1 MSFRNISAWCIRNPV
16 PPIVMFVLLMLAGI
30 VSFNRMDV
38 NDNPDIEFPAVQVVV
53 VQPGAA
59 PSELETQVTQ
69 RIEAAVRGVSGVDEM
84 SSYVGEGRS
93 STFVQFAIGTPIDRA
108 YNDVNQAIS
117 QVRSDLPDG
126 ILEPQV
132 VRVDIAGGP
141 ITYFAVEANDMTL
154 EQLSWFVDNTIA
166 KELLSVPGMSKVSR
180 AGGVS
185 REIRVIL
192 DPARMQSYGLTA
204 SQVNQQLRQVNV
216 NAAGGRTEIAGSEQ
230 AVRVLGN
237 AGSAYDL
244 GETRISIGN
253 GRTIRLA
260 DVANVTDGYA
270 EQRGFAKM
278 GSRQVLSFS
287 IEKAK
292 GSSDVTV
299 HDEAVKKLEQ
309 IKKANPQV
317 DFKVLFTR
325 TEYTKEQYR
334 SAMLMMLEGAVLAIV
349 VVFLFLRDWRA
360 TMISA
365 LAIPLSA
372 IPTFWFMDLMGFSLN
387 SLSLLALSLVAGVLV
402 DDAIVEIENIV
413 RHMRMGKTAYQAS
426 IDAADEIGLAVV
438 ATTMSIVAVFLP
450 VALMPG
456 ISGQFFIQFGMTVVF
471 AVLMSLA
478 VARMITPMIAAYFLA
493 AQGEQGHADGPMID
507 RYERLLAWTLDN
519 SKHKAVRAR
528 YEEEP
533 TRLAFLSVPLVLAG
547 LSVVAMTFMYFQP
560 VQPGQADRN
569 AALHFLLMTPV
580 TAILTFLL
588 TSLLLILLGA
598 LIWWICRA
606 TRGEILSVFLKI
618 CLWTGSITLVI
629 GGGLWLF
636 GKTSIMSVAIFW
648 VSLVGAIIVTS
659 VVAWVI
665 GRLFGIYEWPYAYW
679 AKFMVQR
686 AYARLFDHRVWIVG
700 IGFGAFAW
708 SILLFATLPQ
718 QFQPTTNSDFSQVKY
733 ELPPGS
739 TLAQSE
745 HISNQIA
752 AVLKDNPAVQTAFY
766 DVRVGSGNVFITLK
780 KDREQKSVE
789 WERSLQPRMAAI
801 PDARVSFQSQ
811 SGGFSGRDITMV
823 IGGDDPAALERHARK
838 IVEEMGGVKE
848 LRAPRVEG
856 DIPRPEIIVTPRMD
870 LAAELGVTTAALS
883 QTIRIA
889 TLGDI
894 DQNAAKFSL
903 SDRQIPIR
911 VLLSEDSRRSLAT
924 IENLPVPTSRGTT
937 VPLKSVAQIG
947 FGAGPTE
954 LRRYN
959 QTRRVV
965 IGADLAPGLV
975 TGDAQKK
982 IDALPSVKDMPQGIR
997 KVVQGD
1003 AKWQAELIM
1012 NFMIAVV
1019 SGLMLVFATL
1029 VLLYRRFLSPLVNMS
1044 SLLLAPLGGLLGLWV
1059 TGMEISMPVYI
1070 GLLMLLGIVA
1080 KNSILLVDFA
1090 IEEMDHGVGKV
1101 AALMD
1106 AGRKRAQPIVMT
1118 TVAMVAGMV
1127 PTALSLSGDGAWRAP
1142 MGVVVI
1148 GGLILSTLLTLLIV
1162 PAGFSLADSIEKRL
1176 GGFFS
1181 RNLLTYR
1188 KGDDGEPEP
1197 HAVPQPAE

>member
-16 PPIVMFVLLMLAGI
+16 PPIVLFALLLLAGI

-38 NDNPDIEFPAVQVVV
+38 NDNPDIEFPAVQVIVA
-53 VQPGAA
+53 QPGAA
-59 PSELETQVTQ
+59 PAELETQVTQ
-69 RIEAAVRGVSGVDEM
+69 RVEAAVRSVSGVDEL
-84 SSYVGEGRS
+84 SSYVSEGS
-93 STFVQFAIGTPIDRA
+93 SRTMVQFAIGTPIDRA

-117 QVRSDLPDG
+117 QIRSNLPDG

-141 ITYFAVEANDMTL
+141 ITYFSVEATDMTL
-154 EQLSWFVDNTIA
+154 EQLSWFVDNTVA
-166 KELLSVPGMSKVSR
+166 KELLSVPGMSQVRRS
-180 AGGVS
+180 GGVD

-204 SQVNQQLRQVNV
+204 SQVNQQLRQVNL

-237 AGSAYDL
+237 AQNAFQL

-253 GRTIRLA
+253 GRTIQLS
-260 DVANVTDGYA
+260 DVAKVTDGYA
-270 EQRGFAKM
+270 EQRNLAKIN
-278 GSRQVLSFS
+278 GRQVLSFS

-292 GSSDVTV
+292 GSSDVSV
-299 HDEAVKKLEQ
+299 HDEAMKKLAE
-309 IKKANPQV
+309 IEKNNPKV
-317 DFKVLFTR
+317 KFKILFTR

-334 SAMLMMLEGAVLAIV
+334 SSMAAMIEGAVLAVV

-365 LAIPLSA
+365 MAIPLSA

-493 AQGEQGHADGPMID
+493 AHGEQAHAEGPWID
-507 RYERLLAWTLDN
+507 RYERVLRWTLDN
-519 SKHKAVRAR
+519 GKHHAVRAR
-528 YEEEP
+528 YEAVP
-533 TRLAFLSVPLVLAG
+533 TRLAFLAVPLVLSG
-547 LSVVAMTFMYFQP
+547 LFILYSAYAYFQP
-560 VQPGQADRN
+560 VPVGQDAPN
-569 AALHFLLMTPV
+569 TALYFLLRTP
-580 TAILTFLL
+580 ALTVIVFLA
-588 TSLLLILLGA
+588 TSLLAILLGA
-598 LIWWICRA
+598 LAWFVGMRQWA
-606 TRGEILSVFLKI
+606 F
-618 CLWTGSITLVI
+618 TG
-629 GGGLWLF
+629 
-636 GKTSIMSVAIFW
+636 
-648 VSLVGAIIVTS
+648 
-659 VVAWVI
+659 
-665 GRLFGIYEWPYAYW
+665 W
-679 AKFMVQR
+679 AKFMLQR
-686 AYARLFDHRVWIVG
+686 AWARLFDHRVWIVG
-700 IGFGAFAW
+700 IGAAAFVL
-708 SILLFATLPQ
+708 SIVLFATLPQ
-718 QFQPTTNSDFSQVKY
+718 QFQPTINSDYSQIKY

-745 HISNQIA
+745 HIANQVSSILSA
-752 AVLKDNPAVQTAFY
+752 SPAVDTAFF
-766 DVRVGSGNVFITLK
+766 DVNVGGGNAFLTLK
-780 KDREQKSVE
+780 KDRDVSSVE
-789 WERSLQPRMAAI
+789 WERSLQPKLTAI

-823 IGGDDPAALERHARK
+823 IGGDDPVALEKHALK
-838 IVEEMGGVKE
+838 IVDEMSKLKE
-848 LRAPRVEG
+848 LRAPRIEG
-856 DIPRPEIIVTPRMD
+856 DIPRPEIIVNPRMD

-937 VPLKSVAQIG
+937 VPLKSVAEIG

-959 QTRRVV
+959 QTRRIV

-975 TGDAQKK
+975 TGNAQQK
-982 IDALPSVKDMPQGIR
+982 IDALPAVKNMPQGIR
-997 KVVQGD
+997 KVIQGD
-1003 AKWQAELIM
+1003 QKWQAELIK
-1012 NFMIAVV
+1012 NFLIAVV
-1019 SGLMLVFATL
+1019 SGLMLVFSTL

-1044 SLLLAPLGGLLGLWV
+1044 SLLLAPLGGLLGLLV
-1059 TGMEISMPVYI
+1059 TGMPISMPVYI

-1090 IEEMDHGVGKV
+1090 IEEMDKGIGKV
-1101 AALMD
+1101 EALVD
-1106 AGRKRAQPIVMT
+1106 AGRKRAQPIIMT

-1148 GGLILSTLLTLLIV
+1148 GGLILSTMLTLLIV

-1176 GGFFS
+1176 GRFFS
-1181 RNLLTYR
+1181 SNLLTYK
-1188 KGDDGEPEP
+1188 KGDDTRP
-1197 HAVPQPAE
+1197 HGDAAPQPAE

>member
-16 PPIVMFVLLMLAGI
+16 PPIVLFILLLLAGV

-38 NDNPDIEFPAVQVVV
+38 NDNPDVEFPMVQVVV

-69 RIEAAVRGVSGVDEM
+69 RVEAAVRAVSGVDEL
-84 SSYVGEGRS
+84 SSYVAEGNSR
-93 STFVQFAIGTPIDRA
+93 TMVQFAIGTPIDRA
-108 YNDVNQAIS
+108 YNDVNQAVQQI
-117 QVRSDLPDG
+117 RSDLPEG

-132 VRVDIAGGP
+132 VRVDAVGGP
-141 ITYFAVEANDMTL
+141 ITYFAVETSDMTL
-154 EQLSWFVDNTIA
+154 EQLSWFVDNTVA
-166 KELLSVPGMSKVSR
+166 KELLSIPGMATVSR
-180 AGGVS
+180 SGGVS
-185 REIRVIL
+185 REIRVIV

-204 SQVNQQLRQVNV
+204 SQLNQELRQVNV

-237 AGSAYDL
+237 AENAFQL

-260 DVANVTDGYA
+260 DVATVTDGYA
-270 EQRGFAKM
+270 EQRNLAKID
-278 GSRQVLSFS
+278 GKQVLSFS

-292 GSSDVTV
+292 GASDVTI
-299 HDEAVKKLEQ
+299 HDETMKKLAE
-309 IKKANPQV
+309 IRKANPQV
-317 DFKVLFTR
+317 EFKILFTR

-334 SAMLMMLEGAVLAIV
+334 SSMLAMIEGAILAVV

-360 TMISA
+360 TLISA

-372 IPTFWFMDLMGFSLN
+372 IPTFWFMDMMGFSLN

-471 AVLMSLA
+471 AVLVSLA
-478 VARMITPMIAAYFLA
+478 VARMITPMIAAYFLS
-493 AQGEQGHADGPMID
+493 AQGEQDHASGPWVD
-507 RYERLLAWTLDN
+507 RYERILAWTLDN
-519 SKHKAVRAR
+519 SKHHAMRAR
-528 YEEEP
+528 YEPHP
-533 TRLAFLSVPLVLAG
+533 TKLAYLAVPLALAG
-547 LSVVAMTFMYFQP
+547 LSVLYAIYAYFQP
-560 VQPGQADRN
+560 VPVGQDAPN
-569 AALHFLLMTPV
+569 TAIYFLLKTPLE
-580 TAILTFLL
+580 AILTYLIA
-588 TSLLLILLGA
+588 SLVVILLGA
-598 LIWWICRA
+598 L
-606 TRGEILSVFLKI
+606 
-618 CLWTGSITLVI
+618 
-629 GGGLWLF
+629 
-636 GKTSIMSVAIFW
+636 
-648 VSLVGAIIVTS
+648 
-659 VVAWVI
+659 AWFM
-665 GRLFGIYEWPYAYW
+665 GMRQWGFTHW
-679 AKFMVQR
+679 AAFMVQR
-686 AYARLFDHRVWIVG
+686 AWARLFDHRVWIVG
-700 IGFGAFAW
+700 VGFLSLAM
-708 SILLFATLPQ
+708 SVLLLMILPQ
-718 QFQPTTNSDFSQVKY
+718 QFQPTINSDYSQIRY

-745 HISNQIA
+745 HISGQINA
-752 AVLKDNPAVQTAFY
+752 ILSKDKNVENAFY
-766 DVRVGSGNVFITLK
+766 EVNVGDGGVYITLK
-780 KDREQKSVE
+780 KQREIKSVE
-789 WERSLQPRMAAI
+789 WERSLQPQLAAI
-801 PDARVSFQSQ
+801 PDARVTFQSQ

-823 IGGDDPAALERHARK
+823 IGGDDPVVLEKHARL
-838 IVEEMGGVKE
+838 IVSQMEKLKE
-848 LRAPRVEG
+848 IRSPRIEG
-856 DIPRPEIIVTPRMD
+856 DIPRPEIIVSPRMD

-889 TLGDI
+889 TIGDI

-911 VLLSEDSRRSLAT
+911 VLLSEDSRRALAT
-924 IENLPVPTSRGTT
+924 IENLPVPTTRGTT
-937 VPLKSVAQIG
+937 VPLKSVASIS

-959 QTRRVV
+959 QTRRIV

-982 IDALPSVKDMPQGIR
+982 IDALPAVKAMPQGVR
-997 KVVQGD
+997 KVIQGD
-1003 AKWQAELIM
+1003 AKWQAELIT

-1019 SGLMLVFATL
+1019 SGLLLVFSTL

-1044 SLLLAPLGGLLGLWV
+1044 SLLLAPLGGLLGLLV

-1090 IEEMDHGVGKV
+1090 IEEMDHGVEKN
-1101 AALMD
+1101 AALLD

-1176 GGFFS
+1176 GRFFS
-1181 RNLLTYR
+1181 KNLLTYR
-1188 KGDDGEPEP
+1188 KGDDTKP
-1197 HAVPQPAE
+1197 HGAPAPHPAE

>member
-38 NDNPDIEFPAVQVVV
+38 NDNPDIEFPAVQVIV

-59 PSELETQVTQ
+59 PTELETQVTQ
-69 RIEAAVRGVSGVDEM
+69 RVEAAVRGVSGVDEM
-84 SSYVGEGRS
+84 SSYVSEGS
-93 STFVQFAIGTPIDRA
+93 SRTMVQFAIGTPIDRA
-108 YNDVNQAIS
+108 YNDVNQAVQQI
-117 QVRSDLPDG
+117 RSDLPDG

-141 ITYFAVEANDMTL
+141 ITYFAVEASDMTL
-154 EQLSWFVDNTIA
+154 EQLSWYVDNTVA
-166 KELLSVPGMSKVSR
+166 KELLAIPGMSQVRRS
-180 AGGVS
+180 GGVD

-204 SQVNQQLRQVNV
+204 SQVNQQLRQTNV

-237 AGSAYDL
+237 AANALDL
-244 GETRISIGN
+244 GNSRLSIGN
-253 GRTIRLA
+253 GRTVRLS
-260 DVANVTDGYA
+260 DVAKVTDGYA
-270 EQRGFAKM
+270 EQRNLAKIK
-278 GSRQVLSFS
+278 GRQVLSFS

-292 GSSDVTV
+292 GASDVTV
-299 HDEAVKKLEQ
+299 HDETMKKLAE
-309 IKKANPQV
+309 IKKANPKV
-317 DFKVLFTR
+317 DFKILFTR

-334 SAMLMMLEGAVLAIV
+334 SSMLAMIEGAVLAVV

-360 TMISA
+360 TLISA

-372 IPTFWFMDLMGFSLN
+372 IPTFWFMDMMGFSLN

-456 ISGQFFIQFGMTVVF
+456 ISGQFFVQFGMTVVF
-471 AVLMSLA
+471 AVLVSLA
-478 VARMITPMIAAYFLA
+478 VARMITPMIAAYFLS
-493 AQGEQGHADGPMID
+493 AQGEQEHAAGPWVD
-507 RYERLLAWTLDN
+507 RYERLLAWTLDS
-519 SKHKAVRAR
+519 SKQQAVRAR
-528 YEEEP
+528 YDG
-533 TRLAFLSVPLVLAG
+533 TRTKIAYLAVPLVLAG
-547 LSVVAMTFMYFQP
+547 LYVLYSIVTYFQP
-560 VQPGQADRN
+560 VPAGQDGPNPAI
-569 AALHFLLMTPV
+569 HFLVLTPLM
-580 TAILTFLL
+580 AIVTFLATTL
-588 TSLLLILLGA
+588 IAILLGA
-598 LIWWICRA
+598 
-606 TRGEILSVFLKI
+606 
-618 CLWTGSITLVI
+618 
-629 GGGLWLF
+629 
-636 GKTSIMSVAIFW
+636 
-648 VSLVGAIIVTS
+648 IV
-659 VVAWVI
+659 
-665 GRLFGIYEWPYAYW
+665 YAMGMRQWAFTHW

-686 AYARLFDHRVWIVG
+686 AFARLHDHRVWIVG
-700 IGFGAFAW
+700 VGLVAFLSSIG
-708 SILLFATLPQ
+708 LFMVLPQ
-718 QFQPTTNSDFSQVKY
+718 QFQPTTNSDYSQVRY

-745 HISNQIA
+745 TIVRQIGA
-752 AVLKDNPAVQTAFY
+752 ILDNSPVVQTAFY
-766 DVRVGSGNVFITLK
+766 DVNVGGGNGFITLK
-780 KDREQKSVE
+780 KDREITSVE
-789 WERSLQPRMAAI
+789 WERSLQPKLAAI

-823 IGGDDPAALERHARK
+823 IGGDDPVALEKHART
-838 IVEEMGGVKE
+838 IVAQMGGVKE
-848 LRAPRVEG
+848 LRAPRIEG
-856 DIPRPEIIVTPRMD
+856 DIPRPEIIVNPRMD

-937 VPLKSVAQIG
+937 VPLKSVAKIG

-959 QTRRVV
+959 QTRRIV

-975 TGDAQKK
+975 TGEAQKK
-982 IDALPSVKDMPQGIR
+982 IDALPAVKNMPQGIR
-997 KVVQGD
+997 KVIQGD

-1012 NFMIAVV
+1012 NFIIAVV
-1019 SGLMLVFATL
+1019 SGLLLVFSTL

-1044 SLLLAPLGGLLGLWV
+1044 SLLLAPLGGLLGLAI

-1090 IEEMDHGVGKV
+1090 IEEMDHGVGKME
-1101 AALMD
+1101 ALLD

-1127 PTALSLSGDGAWRAP
+1127 PTAISLSGDGAWRAP

-1162 PAGFSLADSIEKRL
+1162 PAGFSLADSMEKRL
-1176 GGFFS
+1176 GRFFS
-1181 RNLLTYR
+1181 RNLLTYEE
-1188 KGDDGEPEP
+1188 GDDTKP
-1197 HAVPQPAE
+1197 HGVPAPQPAE

>member
-38 NDNPDIEFPAVQVVV
+38 NDNPDVEFPAVQVVV
-53 VQPGAA
+53 AQPGAA

-69 RIEAAVRGVSGVDEM
+69 RVEAALRGVSGVDEM
-84 SSYVGEGRS
+84 SSYVGEGNSR
-93 STFVQFAIGTPIDRA
+93 TFVQFAIGTPIDRA
-108 YNDVNQAIS
+108 FNDVNQAIS
-117 QVRSDLPDG
+117 QIRSDLPDG

-132 VRVDIAGGP
+132 QRVDIAGGP
-141 ITYFAVEANDMTL
+141 ITYFAVEASDMTL
-154 EQLSWFVDNTIA
+154 EQLSWFVDNSVA
-166 KELLSVPGMSKVSR
+166 KELLSIPGMSQVRRS
-180 AGGVS
+180 GGVD

-204 SQVNQQLRQVNV
+204 SQVNQQLRQTNV

-237 AGSAYDL
+237 AGSAFDL
-244 GETRISIGN
+244 GETRLSIGN
-253 GRTIRLA
+253 GRTVRLS
-260 DVANVTDGYA
+260 DVAKVTDGYA
-270 EQRGFAKM
+270 EQRNLAKIK
-278 GSRQVLSFS
+278 GRQVLSFS

-292 GSSDVTV
+292 GASDVTV
-299 HDEAVKKLEQ
+299 HDETMKKLEE
-309 IKKANPQV
+309 IKKANPKV
-317 DFKVLFTR
+317 DFRILFTR

-334 SAMLMMLEGAVLAIV
+334 SSMLAMIEGAVLAVV

-360 TMISA
+360 TLISA

-372 IPTFWFMDLMGFSLN
+372 IPTFWFMDMMGFSLN
-387 SLSLLALSLVAGVLV
+387 GLSLLALSLVAGVLV

-456 ISGQFFIQFGMTVVF
+456 VSGQFFIQFGMTVVF
-471 AVLMSLA
+471 AVLVSLA
-478 VARMITPMIAAYFLA
+478 VARMITPMIAAYFLS
-493 AQGEQGHADGPMID
+493 AQGEQDHASGPWID
-507 RYERLLAWTLDN
+507 RYERLLAWTLD
-519 SKHKAVRAR
+519 STKQQAVRAR
-528 YEEEP
+528 YDGTP
-533 TRLAFLSVPLVLAG
+533 TKLAYLGVPLVLAG
-547 LSVVAMTFMYFQP
+547 LYVIFAIFTYFQP
-560 VQPGQADRN
+560 VPAGQDGPN
-569 AALHFLLMTPV
+569 PALYFLLQTPL
-580 TAILTFLL
+580 TAIVIFLAS
-588 TSLLLILLGA
+588 SLLAILLGA
-598 LIWWICRA
+598 LA
-606 TRGEILSVFLKI
+606 Y
-618 CLWTGSITLVI
+618 VI
-629 GGGLWLF
+629 G
-636 GKTSIMSVAIFW
+636 V
-648 VSLVGAIIVTS
+648 
-659 VVAWVI
+659 
-665 GRLFGIYEWPYAYW
+665 REWAFTHW
-679 AKFMVQR
+679 AKFMIQR
-686 AYARLFDHRVWIVG
+686 AYARLHDHRVWIVG
-700 IGFGAFAW
+700 IG
-708 SILLFATLPQ
+708 LFAFLSSIGLFMVLPQ
-718 QFQPTTNSDFSQVKY
+718 QFQPTTNSDYSQVRY

-745 HISNQIA
+745 TIARQIGA
-752 AVLKDNPAVQTAFY
+752 ILDNNPVVQTAFY
-766 DVRVGSGNVFITLK
+766 DVNVGGGNGFITLK
-780 KDREQKSVE
+780 KDRETSSVE
-789 WERSLQPRMAAI
+789 WERSLQPKLAAI

-823 IGGDDPAALERHARK
+823 IGGDDPVALERHART
-838 IVEEMGGVKE
+838 IVNQMGGLKE
-848 LRAPRVEG
+848 LRAARIEG
-856 DIPRPEIIVTPRMD
+856 DIPRPEIIVNPRMD

-937 VPLKSVAQIG
+937 VPLKSVAEIG

-959 QTRRVV
+959 QTRRIV

-975 TGDAQKK
+975 TGNAQKK
-982 IDALPSVKDMPQGIR
+982 IDALPAVKNMPQGIR

-1003 AKWQAELIM
+1003 AKWQAELIT

-1019 SGLMLVFATL
+1019 SGLLLVFSTL

-1044 SLLLAPLGGLLGLWV
+1044 SLLLAPLGGLLGLAIA
-1059 TGMEISMPVYI
+1059 GMEISMPVYI

-1090 IEEMDHGVGKV
+1090 IEEMDQGVSKMD
-1101 AALMD
+1101 ALLD

-1127 PTALSLSGDGAWRAP
+1127 PTAISLSGDGAWRAP

-1162 PAGFSLADSIEKRL
+1162 PAGFSLADSMEKRL
-1176 GGFFS
+1176 GRFFS

-1188 KGDDGEPEP
+1188 KGDDTKPHGE
-1197 HAVPQPAE
+1197 AAPQPAE

>member
-16 PPIVMFVLLMLAGI
+16 PPIVLFALLLLAGI

-38 NDNPDIEFPAVQVVV
+38 NDNPDIEFPAVQVIVA
-53 VQPGAA
+53 QPGAA
-59 PSELETQVTQ
+59 PAELETQVTQ
-69 RIEAAVRGVSGVDEM
+69 RVEAAVRSVSGVDEL
-84 SSYVGEGRS
+84 SSYVSEGS
-93 STFVQFAIGTPIDRA
+93 SRTMVQFAIGTPIDRA

-117 QVRSDLPDG
+117 QIRSNLPDG

-141 ITYFAVEANDMTL
+141 ITYFSVEATDMTL
-154 EQLSWFVDNTIA
+154 EQLSWFVDNTVA
-166 KELLSVPGMSKVSR
+166 KELLSVPGMSQVRRS
-180 AGGVS
+180 GGVD

-204 SQVNQQLRQVNV
+204 SQVNQQLRQVNL

-237 AGSAYDL
+237 AQNAFQL

-253 GRTIRLA
+253 GRTIQLS
-260 DVANVTDGYA
+260 DVAKVTDGYA
-270 EQRGFAKM
+270 EQRNLAKIN
-278 GSRQVLSFS
+278 GRQVLSFS

-292 GSSDVTV
+292 GSSDVSV
-299 HDEAVKKLEQ
+299 HDEAMKKLAE
-309 IKKANPQV
+309 IEKNNPKV
-317 DFKVLFTR
+317 KFKILFTR

-334 SAMLMMLEGAVLAIV
+334 SSMAAMIEGAVLAVV

-365 LAIPLSA
+365 MAIPLSA

-493 AQGEQGHADGPMID
+493 AHGEQAHAEGPWID
-507 RYERLLAWTLDN
+507 RYERVLRWTLDN
-519 SKHKAVRAR
+519 GKHHAVRAR
-528 YEEEP
+528 YEAVP
-533 TRLAFLSVPLVLAG
+533 TRLAFLAVPLILSG
-547 LSVVAMTFMYFQP
+547 LFILYSAYAYFQP
-560 VQPGQADRN
+560 VPVGQDAPN
-569 AALHFLLMTPV
+569 TALYFLLRTP
-580 TAILTFLL
+580 ALTVIVFLA
-588 TSLLLILLGA
+588 TSLLAILLGA
-598 LIWWICRA
+598 LAWFVGMRQWA
-606 TRGEILSVFLKI
+606 F
-618 CLWTGSITLVI
+618 TG
-629 GGGLWLF
+629 
-636 GKTSIMSVAIFW
+636 
-648 VSLVGAIIVTS
+648 
-659 VVAWVI
+659 
-665 GRLFGIYEWPYAYW
+665 W
-679 AKFMVQR
+679 AKFMLQR
-686 AYARLFDHRVWIVG
+686 AWARLFDHRVWIVG
-700 IGFGAFAW
+700 IGAAAFVL
-708 SILLFATLPQ
+708 SIVLFAKLPQ
-718 QFQPTTNSDFSQVKY
+718 QFQPTINSDYSQIKY

-745 HISNQIA
+745 HIANQVSSILSA
-752 AVLKDNPAVQTAFY
+752 SPAVDTAFF
-766 DVRVGSGNVFITLK
+766 DVNVGGGNAFLTLK
-780 KDREQKSVE
+780 KDRDVSSVE
-789 WERSLQPRMAAI
+789 WERSLQPKLTAI

-823 IGGDDPAALERHARK
+823 IGGDDPVALEKHALK
-838 IVEEMGGVKE
+838 IVDEMSKLKE
-848 LRAPRVEG
+848 LRAPRIEG
-856 DIPRPEIIVTPRMD
+856 DIPRPEIIVNPRMD

-937 VPLKSVAQIG
+937 VPLKSVAEIG

-959 QTRRVV
+959 QTRRIV

-975 TGDAQKK
+975 TGNAQEK
-982 IDALPSVKDMPQGIR
+982 IDALPAVKNMPQGIR
-997 KVVQGD
+997 KVIQGD
-1003 AKWQAELIM
+1003 QKWQAELIK
-1012 NFMIAVV
+1012 NFLIAVV
-1019 SGLMLVFATL
+1019 SGLMLVFSTL

-1044 SLLLAPLGGLLGLWV
+1044 SLLLAPLGGLLGLLV
-1059 TGMEISMPVYI
+1059 TGMPISMPVYI

-1090 IEEMDHGVGKV
+1090 IEEMDKGIGKV
-1101 AALMD
+1101 EALVD
-1106 AGRKRAQPIVMT
+1106 AGRKRAQPIIMT

-1148 GGLILSTLLTLLIV
+1148 GGLILSTMLTLLIV

-1176 GGFFS
+1176 GRFFS
-1181 RNLLTYR
+1181 SNLLTYK
-1188 KGDDGEPEP
+1188 KGDDTRP
-1197 HAVPQPAE
+1197 HGDAAPQPAE

>member
-16 PPIVMFVLLMLAGI
+16 PPIVLFVLLLLAGL

-38 NDNPDIEFPAVQVVV
+38 NDNPDVEFPAVQVIVS
-53 VQPGAA
+53 QPGAA
-59 PSELETQVTQ
+59 PTELETQVTQ
-69 RIEAAVRGVSGVDEM
+69 RVEAAVRGVSGVDEM
-84 SSYVGEGRS
+84 SSYVSEGS
-93 STFVQFAIGTPIDRA
+93 SRTMVQFAIGTPIDRA
-108 YNDVNQAIS
+108 YNDVNQAVQQI
-117 QVRSDLPDG
+117 RSDLPDG

-141 ITYFAVEANDMTL
+141 ITYFAVEATDMTL

-166 KELLSVPGMSKVSR
+166 KELLSIPGMSQVRRS
-180 AGGVS
+180 GGVD

-237 AGSAYDL
+237 AGSAYQL
-244 GETRISIGN
+244 GETRISIGD

-260 DVANVTDGYA
+260 DVAKVTDGYA
-270 EQRGFAKM
+270 EQRNLAKIA
-278 GSRQVLSFS
+278 GRQVLSFS

-292 GSSDVTV
+292 GASDVTI
-299 HDEAVKKLEQ
+299 HDETMKKLEE
-309 IKKANPQV
+309 IKKNNPKV
-317 DFKVLFTR
+317 DFKILFTR

-334 SAMLMMLEGAVLAIV
+334 SSMAAMIEGAVLAVV

-360 TMISA
+360 TLISA

-372 IPTFWFMDLMGFSLN
+372 IPTFWFMEMMGFSLN
-387 SLSLLALSLVAGVLV
+387 GLSLLALSLVAGVLV

-456 ISGQFFIQFGMTVVF
+456 VSGQFFIQFGMTVVF

-478 VARMITPMIAAYFLA
+478 VARMITPMIAAYFLS
-493 AQGEQGHADGPMID
+493 AQGEQSHAEGPWID
-507 RYERLLAWTLDN
+507 RYERILGFTLDS
-519 SKHKAVRAR
+519 SKQKVVKSG
-528 YEEEP
+528 YEAFP
-533 TRLAFLSVPLVLAG
+533 TRLTFFLAPLIVAGIAVLA
-547 LSVVAMTFMYFQP
+547 LTFQYFQP
-560 VQPGQADRN
+560 VPAGQDAPN
-569 AALHFLLMTPV
+569 PALHFLLMTPLS
-580 TAILTFLL
+580 AIMAFLL
-588 TSLLLILLGA
+588 TSLLMILGGA
-598 LIWWICRA
+598 LA
-606 TRGEILSVFLKI
+606 YAAGMRGFAF
-618 CLWTGSITLVI
+618 TN
-629 GGGLWLF
+629 
-636 GKTSIMSVAIFW
+636 
-648 VSLVGAIIVTS
+648 
-659 VVAWVI
+659 
-665 GRLFGIYEWPYAYW
+665 W
-679 AKFMVQR
+679 AKFMLQR

-700 IGFGAFAW
+700 IGILAFAS
-708 SILLFATLPQ
+708 SIGLFMILPQ
-718 QFQPTTNSDFSQVKY
+718 QFQPTTNSDYSQIRY

-745 HISNQIA
+745 TIADQINA
-752 AVLKDNPAVQTAFY
+752 ILRNDPVVENAFY
-766 DVRVGSGNVFITLK
+766 DVNVGGGNAFLTLK
-780 KDREQKSVE
+780 KDRPVTSVE
-789 WERSLQPRMAAI
+789 WERGLQPKMAAI

-811 SGGFSGRDITMV
+811 SGGFSGRDITFIV
-823 IGGDDPAALERHARK
+823 GGDDPVALERHARK
-838 IVEEMGGVKE
+838 IVDEMSKLKE
-848 LRAPRVEG
+848 LRAVRVEG
-856 DIPRPEIIVTPRMD
+856 DIPRPEIIVNPRMD

-937 VPLKSVAQIG
+937 VPLKAVAEIG

-959 QTRRVV
+959 QTRRIV

-982 IDALPSVKDMPQGIR
+982 IDALPSIKKMPQGIR
-997 KVVQGD
+997 KVIQGD
-1003 AKWQAELIM
+1003 AKWQAEMLQ

-1044 SLLLAPLGGLLGLWV
+1044 SLLLAPLGGLLGLLI
-1059 TGMEISMPVYI
+1059 TGMEVSMPVFI

-1090 IEEMDHGVGKV
+1090 IEEMDKGIGKT

-1118 TVAMVAGMV
+1118 TVAMVAGMI
-1127 PTALSLSGDGAWRAP
+1127 PTAISLSGDGAWRAP

-1162 PAGFSLADSIEKRL
+1162 PAGFSLADSIERRM
-1176 GGFFS
+1176 GRFFS
-1181 RNLLTYR
+1181 RNLLTY
-1188 KGDDGEPEP
+1188 KPGDDTRP
-1197 HAVPQPAE
+1197 HAAPAPDPAE

>member
-16 PPIVMFVLLMLAGI
+16 PPIVMFVLLLLAGI

-38 NDNPDIEFPAVQVVV
+38 NDNPDIEFPAVQVIVA
-53 VQPGAA
+53 QPGAA

-69 RIEAAVRGVSGVDEM
+69 RVEAAVRGVSGVDEM
-84 SSYVGEGRS
+84 SSYVGEGNSR
-93 STFVQFAIGTPIDRA
+93 TMVQFAIGTPIDRA
-108 YNDVNQAIS
+108 YNDVNQAVQQI
-117 QVRSDLPDG
+117 RSDLPDG

-141 ITYFAVEANDMTL
+141 ITYFAVEASDMTL
-154 EQLSWFVDNTIA
+154 EQLSWYVDNTVA
-166 KELLSVPGMSKVSR
+166 KELLAIPGMSQVRRS
-180 AGGVS
+180 GGVD

-204 SQVNQQLRQVNV
+204 SQVNQQLRQTNV

-237 AGSAYDL
+237 AANAFAL
-244 GETRISIGN
+244 GDTRLSIGN
-253 GRTIRLA
+253 GRTVRLS
-260 DVANVTDGYA
+260 DVAKVTDGYA
-270 EQRGFAKM
+270 EQRNLAKIR
-278 GSRQVLSFS
+278 GRQVLSFS

-292 GSSDVTV
+292 GASDVTV
-299 HDEAVKKLEQ
+299 HDETMKKLEE
-309 IKKANPQV
+309 IKKANPKV
-317 DFKVLFTR
+317 DFKILFTR

-334 SAMLMMLEGAVLAIV
+334 SSMLAMIEGAVLAVV

-360 TMISA
+360 TLISA

-372 IPTFWFMDLMGFSLN
+372 IPTFWFMDMMGFSLN

-471 AVLMSLA
+471 AVLVSLA
-478 VARMITPMIAAYFLA
+478 VARMITPMIAAYFLS
-493 AQGEQGHADGPMID
+493 AQGEQDHASGPWVD
-507 RYERLLAWTLDN
+507 RYERLLAWTLDS
-519 SKHKAVRAR
+519 SKQQAKKAR
-528 YEEEP
+528 YEVFS
-533 TRLAFLSVPLVLAG
+533 TRLMYLIVPF
-547 LSVVAMTFMYFQP
+547 VVAAVALIFTTFGYFQP
-560 VQPGQADRN
+560 VPAGQDAPNPAVYFLILTPLAAIAAFLVTSLVLVVFGAMVVWTNREQP
-569 AALHFLLMTPV
+569 
-580 TAILTFLL
+580 TAILKSYVWAGIGVAVICALL
-588 TSLLLILLGA
+588 WLIGMLAPTEAALKAWASVMIASVGLGA
-598 LIWWICRA
+598 LA
-606 TRGEILSVFLKI
+606 
-618 CLWTGSITLVI
+618 
-629 GGGLWLF
+629 WLF
-636 GKTSIMSVAIFW
+636 
-648 VSLVGAIIVTS
+648 
-659 VVAWVI
+659 
-665 GRLFGIYEWPYAYW
+665 GRLFGAHNWRFCLW
-679 AKFMVQR
+679 AHFMVQR
-686 AYARLFDHRVWIVG
+686 AWARLFDHRVWIVG
-700 IGFGAFAW
+700 VGLLAFLSSIG
-708 SILLFATLPQ
+708 LFMILPQ
-718 QFQPTTNSDFSQVKY
+718 QFQPTTNSDYSQVRY

-739 TLAQSE
+739 TLGQSE
-745 HISNQIA
+745 TIVRQIG
-752 AVLKDNPAVQTAFY
+752 AVLDNSPVVETAFY
-766 DVRVGSGNVFITLK
+766 DVNVGGGNAFITLK
-780 KDREQKSVE
+780 KERPMTSVE
-789 WERSLQPRMAAI
+789 WERSLQPKLAAI

-823 IGGDDPAALERHARK
+823 IGGDDPIALEKHART
-838 IVEEMGGVKE
+838 IVGQMGGLKE
-848 LRAPRVEG
+848 LRAPRIEG
-856 DIPRPEIIVTPRMD
+856 DIPRPEIIVNPRMD
-870 LAAELGVTTAALS
+870 LAAELGVTTASLS

-911 VLLSEDSRRSLAT
+911 VLLSDDSRRSLAT

-937 VPLKSVAQIG
+937 VPLKSVAEIG

-959 QTRRVV
+959 QTRRIV

-975 TGDAQKK
+975 TGDAQTK
-982 IDALPSVKDMPQGIR
+982 IDGLPAVKTMPQGIR

-1003 AKWQAELIM
+1003 AKWQAELIL
-1012 NFMIAVV
+1012 NFLIAVV
-1019 SGLMLVFATL
+1019 SGLLLVFSTL

-1059 TGMEISMPVYI
+1059 TGMEISMPVFI

-1090 IEEMDHGVGKV
+1090 IEEMDHGVAK
-1101 AALMD
+1101 AEALLD

-1162 PAGFSLADSIEKRL
+1162 PAGFSLADSTEKRL
-1176 GGFFS
+1176 GRFFS

-1188 KGDDGEPEP
+1188 HGDDSKAHGRP
-1197 HAVPQPAE
+1197 APQPAE

>member
-16 PPIVMFVLLMLAGI
+16 PPIVMFILLLLAGV

-38 NDNPDIEFPAVQVVV
+38 NDNPDVEFPMVQVVV

-69 RIEAAVRGVSGVDEM
+69 RVEAAVRAVSGVDEL
-84 SSYVGEGRS
+84 SSYVAEGNSR
-93 STFVQFAIGTPIDRA
+93 TMVQFAIGTPIDRA
-108 YNDVNQAIS
+108 YNDVNQAVQQI
-117 QVRSDLPDG
+117 RSDLPDG

-132 VRVDIAGGP
+132 VRVDAAGGP
-141 ITYFAVEANDMTL
+141 ITYFAVETSDMTL

-166 KELLSVPGMSKVSR
+166 KELLSIQGMAKVSR
-180 AGGVS
+180 SGGVN

-204 SQVNQQLRQVNV
+204 SQVNQELRQVNV

-237 AGSAYDL
+237 AENAFQL
-244 GETRISIGN
+244 GETRISIGS

-260 DVANVTDGYA
+260 DVATVTDGYA
-270 EQRGFAKM
+270 EQRNLAKI
-278 GSRQVLSFS
+278 GNRQVLSFS

-292 GSSDVTV
+292 GASDVTI
-299 HDEAVKKLEQ
+299 HDEAMKKLAE

-317 DFKVLFTR
+317 EFKILFTR

-334 SAMLMMLEGAVLAIV
+334 SSMLAMIEGAILAVV

-360 TMISA
+360 TLISA

-372 IPTFWFMDLMGFSLN
+372 IPTFWFMDMMGFSLN

-471 AVLMSLA
+471 AVLVSLA
-478 VARMITPMIAAYFLA
+478 VARMITPMIAAYFLS
-493 AQGEQGHADGPMID
+493 AQGEQDHASGPWVD
-507 RYERLLAWTLDN
+507 RYERLLKWTLDN
-519 SKHKAVRAR
+519 RKHHAVRAR
-528 YEEEP
+528 YEAHR
-533 TRLAFLSVPLVLAG
+533 TKLAYLAVPLVLAG
-547 LSVVAMTFMYFQP
+547 LSVLYAIYAYFQP
-560 VQPGQADRN
+560 VPVGQDAPN
-569 AALHFLLMTPV
+569 TAMYFLLKTPV
-580 TAILTFLL
+580 DAILTYLGV
-588 TSLLLILLGA
+588 SLIAILLGA
-598 LIWWICRA
+598 LAW
-606 TRGEILSVFLKI
+606 L
-618 CLWTGSITLVI
+618 I
-629 GGGLWLF
+629 G
-636 GKTSIMSVAIFW
+636 M
-648 VSLVGAIIVTS
+648 
-659 VVAWVI
+659 
-665 GRLFGIYEWPYAYW
+665 REWGFTNW

-700 IGFGAFAW
+700 IGFLSLGLSVA
-708 SILLFATLPQ
+708 LLMILPQ
-718 QFQPTTNSDFSQVKY
+718 QFQPTINSDYSQIRY

-745 HISNQIA
+745 HISNQINA
-752 AVLKDNPAVQTAFY
+752 ILSKDKNVANAFY
-766 DVRVGSGNVFITLK
+766 EVNVNDGGVYITLK
-780 KDREQKSVE
+780 KKREVTSVE
-789 WERSLQPRMAAI
+789 WERSLQPQMAAI
-801 PDARVSFQSQ
+801 PDARVTFQSQ

-823 IGGDDPAALERHARK
+823 IGSDDPVALEKHARL
-838 IVEEMGGVKE
+838 IVSQMEKLKE
-848 LRAPRVEG
+848 VRSPRIEG
-856 DIPRPEIIVTPRMD
+856 DIPRPEIIVSPRMD
-870 LAAELGVTTAALS
+870 LAAELGVTTSALS

-889 TLGDI
+889 TIGDI

-911 VLLSEDSRRSLAT
+911 VLLSEDSRRALAT
-924 IENLPVPTSRGTT
+924 IENLPVPTARGTT
-937 VPLKSVAQIG
+937 VPLKSVASIG

-959 QTRRVV
+959 QTRRIV

-975 TGDAQKK
+975 TGEAQKK
-982 IDALPSVKDMPQGIR
+982 IDALPAITTMPQGIR

-1003 AKWQAELIM
+1003 QKWQAELIM

-1019 SGLMLVFATL
+1019 SGLLLVFSTL

-1044 SLLLAPLGGLLGLWV
+1044 SLLLAPLGGLLGLLI

-1090 IEEMDHGVGKV
+1090 IEEMDHGVEKN
-1101 AALMD
+1101 AALLD

-1176 GGFFS
+1176 GRFFS
-1181 RNLLTYR
+1181 SNLLTYR
-1188 KGDDGEPEP
+1188 KGDDTKPHGAPAPEP
-1197 HAVPQPAE
+1197 AE

>member
-16 PPIVMFVLLMLAGI
+16 PPIVMFILLLLAGV

-38 NDNPDIEFPAVQVVV
+38 NDNPDVEFPMVQVVV

-69 RIEAAVRGVSGVDEM
+69 RVEAAVRAVSGVDEL
-84 SSYVGEGRS
+84 SSYVAEGNSR
-93 STFVQFAIGTPIDRA
+93 TMVQFAIGTPIDRA
-108 YNDVNQAIS
+108 YNDVNQAVQQI
-117 QVRSDLPDG
+117 RSDLPEG

-132 VRVDIAGGP
+132 VRVDAAGGP
-141 ITYFAVEANDMTL
+141 ITYFAVETSDMTL

-166 KELLSVPGMSKVSR
+166 KELLSIQGMAKVSR
-180 AGGVS
+180 SGGVN

-237 AGSAYDL
+237 AENAFQL

-260 DVANVTDGYA
+260 DVASVTDGYA
-270 EQRGFAKM
+270 EQRNLAKI
-278 GSRQVLSFS
+278 GNRQVLSFS

-292 GSSDVTV
+292 GASDVTI
-299 HDEAVKKLEQ
+299 HDEAMKKLAE

-317 DFKVLFTR
+317 EFKILFTR

-334 SAMLMMLEGAVLAIV
+334 SSMLAMIEGAILAVV

-360 TMISA
+360 TLISA

-372 IPTFWFMDLMGFSLN
+372 IPTFWFMDMMGFSLN

-471 AVLMSLA
+471 AVLVSLA
-478 VARMITPMIAAYFLA
+478 VARMITPMIAAYFLS
-493 AQGEQGHADGPMID
+493 AQGEQDHASGPWVD
-507 RYERLLAWTLDN
+507 RYERLLKWTLDN
-519 SKHKAVRAR
+519 SKHHAVRAR
-528 YEEEP
+528 YEAHR
-533 TRLAFLSVPLVLAG
+533 TKLAYLAVPLVLAG
-547 LSVVAMTFMYFQP
+547 LSVLYAIYAYFQP
-560 VQPGQADRN
+560 VPVGQDAPN
-569 AALHFLLMTPV
+569 TAMYFLLKTPV
-580 TAILTFLL
+580 DAILTYLGV
-588 TSLLLILLGA
+588 SLIAILLGA
-598 LIWWICRA
+598 LAW
-606 TRGEILSVFLKI
+606 L
-618 CLWTGSITLVI
+618 I
-629 GGGLWLF
+629 G
-636 GKTSIMSVAIFW
+636 M
-648 VSLVGAIIVTS
+648 
-659 VVAWVI
+659 
-665 GRLFGIYEWPYAYW
+665 REWGFTNW

-700 IGFGAFAW
+700 IGFLSLGLSVA
-708 SILLFATLPQ
+708 LLMILPQ
-718 QFQPTTNSDFSQVKY
+718 QFQPTINSDYSQIRY

-745 HISNQIA
+745 HISNQINA
-752 AVLKDNPAVQTAFY
+752 ILSKDKNVANAFY
-766 DVRVGSGNVFITLK
+766 EVNVNDGGVYITLK
-780 KDREQKSVE
+780 KKREVTSVE
-789 WERSLQPRMAAI
+789 WERSLQPQMAAI
-801 PDARVSFQSQ
+801 PDARVTFQSQ

-823 IGGDDPAALERHARK
+823 IGGDDPVALEKHARL
-838 IVEEMGGVKE
+838 IVSQMEKLKE
-848 LRAPRVEG
+848 VRSPRIEG
-856 DIPRPEIIVTPRMD
+856 DIPRPEIIVSPRMD
-870 LAAELGVTTAALS
+870 LAAELGVTTSALS

-889 TLGDI
+889 TIGDI

-911 VLLSEDSRRSLAT
+911 VLLSEDSRRALAT
-924 IENLPVPTSRGTT
+924 IENLPVPTARGTT
-937 VPLKSVAQIG
+937 VPLKSVASIG

-959 QTRRVV
+959 QTRRIV

-975 TGDAQKK
+975 TGEAQKK
-982 IDALPSVKDMPQGIR
+982 IDALPAITTMPQGIR

-1003 AKWQAELIM
+1003 QKWQAELIM

-1019 SGLMLVFATL
+1019 SGLLLVFSTL

-1044 SLLLAPLGGLLGLWV
+1044 SLLLAPLGGLLGLLI

-1090 IEEMDHGVGKV
+1090 IEEMDHGVEKN
-1101 AALMD
+1101 AALLD
-1106 AGRKRAQPIVMT
+1106 AGRKCAQPIVMT

-1176 GGFFS
+1176 GRFFS
-1181 RNLLTYR
+1181 SNLLTYR
-1188 KGDDGEPEP
+1188 KGDDTKPHGAPAPEP
-1197 HAVPQPAE
+1197 AE

>member
-16 PPIVMFVLLMLAGI
+16 PPIVLFALLLLAGI

-38 NDNPDIEFPAVQVVV
+38 NDNPDIEFPAVQVIVA
-53 VQPGAA
+53 QPGAA
-59 PSELETQVTQ
+59 PAELETQVTQ
-69 RIEAAVRGVSGVDEM
+69 RIEAAVRSVSGVDEL
-84 SSYVGEGRS
+84 SSYVSEGS
-93 STFVQFAIGTPIDRA
+93 SRTMVQFAIGTPIDRA

-117 QVRSDLPDG
+117 QIRSNLPDG

-141 ITYFAVEANDMTL
+141 ITYFSVEATDMTL
-154 EQLSWFVDNTIA
+154 EQLSWFVDNTVA
-166 KELLSVPGMSKVSR
+166 KELLSVPGMSQVRRS
-180 AGGVS
+180 GGVD

-204 SQVNQQLRQVNV
+204 SQVNQQLRQVNL

-237 AGSAYDL
+237 AQNAFQL

-253 GRTIRLA
+253 GRTIQLS
-260 DVANVTDGYA
+260 DVAKVTDGYA
-270 EQRGFAKM
+270 EQRNLAKIN
-278 GSRQVLSFS
+278 GRQVLSFS

-292 GSSDVTV
+292 GSSDVSV
-299 HDEAVKKLEQ
+299 HDEAMKKLAQ
-309 IKKANPQV
+309 IEKNNPKV
-317 DFKVLFTR
+317 KFKILFTR
-325 TEYTKEQYR
+325 TDYTKEQYR
-334 SAMLMMLEGAVLAIV
+334 SSMAAMIEGAVLAVV

-365 LAIPLSA
+365 MAIPLSA

-493 AQGEQGHADGPMID
+493 AHGEQAHAEGPWID
-507 RYERLLAWTLDN
+507 RYERVLRWTLDN
-519 SKHKAVRAR
+519 GKHHAVRAR
-528 YEEEP
+528 YEAVP
-533 TRLAFLSVPLVLAG
+533 TRLAFLAVPLILSGIFVLYSAY
-547 LSVVAMTFMYFQP
+547 AYFQP
-560 VQPGQADRN
+560 VPVGQDAPN
-569 AALHFLLMTPV
+569 TALYFLLRTPTLTV
-580 TAILTFLL
+580 IVFLAI
-588 TSLLLILLGA
+588 SLLAILLGA
-598 LIWWICRA
+598 LAWFVGMRQWA
-606 TRGEILSVFLKI
+606 F
-618 CLWTGSITLVI
+618 TG
-629 GGGLWLF
+629 
-636 GKTSIMSVAIFW
+636 
-648 VSLVGAIIVTS
+648 
-659 VVAWVI
+659 
-665 GRLFGIYEWPYAYW
+665 W
-679 AKFMVQR
+679 AKFMLQR
-686 AYARLFDHRVWIVG
+686 AWARLFDHRVWIVG
-700 IGFGAFAW
+700 IGAAAFVL
-708 SILLFATLPQ
+708 SIVLFATLPQ
-718 QFQPTTNSDFSQVKY
+718 QFQPTINSDYSQIKY

-745 HISNQIA
+745 HIANQVSSILSA
-752 AVLKDNPAVQTAFY
+752 SPAVDTAFF
-766 DVRVGSGNVFITLK
+766 DVNVGGGNAFLTLK
-780 KDREQKSVE
+780 KDRDISSVE
-789 WERSLQPRMAAI
+789 WERSLQPKLTAI

-823 IGGDDPAALERHARK
+823 IGGDDPVALEKHALK
-838 IVEEMGGVKE
+838 IVDEMSKLKE
-848 LRAPRVEG
+848 LRAPRIEG
-856 DIPRPEIIVTPRMD
+856 DIPRPEIIVNPRMD

-937 VPLKSVAQIG
+937 VPLKSVAEIG

-959 QTRRVV
+959 QTRRIV

-975 TGDAQKK
+975 TGNAQQK
-982 IDALPSVKDMPQGIR
+982 IDALPAVKNMPQGIR
-997 KVVQGD
+997 KVIQGD
-1003 AKWQAELIM
+1003 QKWQAELIK
-1012 NFMIAVV
+1012 NFLIAVV
-1019 SGLMLVFATL
+1019 SGLMLVFSTL

-1044 SLLLAPLGGLLGLWV
+1044 SLLLAPLGGLLGLLV
-1059 TGMEISMPVYI
+1059 TGMPISMPVYI

-1090 IEEMDHGVGKV
+1090 IEEMDKGIGKV
-1101 AALMD
+1101 EALVD
-1106 AGRKRAQPIVMT
+1106 AGRKRAQPIIMT

-1148 GGLILSTLLTLLIV
+1148 GGLILSTMLTLLIV

-1176 GGFFS
+1176 GRFFS
-1181 RNLLTYR
+1181 SNLLTYK
-1188 KGDDGEPEP
+1188 KGDDTRP
-1197 HAVPQPAE
+1197 HGDAAPQPAE

>member
-16 PPIVMFVLLMLAGI
+16 PPIVMFVLLLLAGI

-38 NDNPDIEFPAVQVVV
+38 NDNPDIEFPAVQVIVA
-53 VQPGAA
+53 QPGAA
-59 PSELETQVTQ
+59 PTELETQVTQ
-69 RIEAAVRGVSGVDEM
+69 RVEAAIRGVSGVDEM
-84 SSYVGEGRS
+84 SSYVGEGS
-93 STFVQFAIGTPIDRA
+93 SRTFVQFAIGTPIDRA
-108 YNDVNQAIS
+108 YNDVNQAVQQI
-117 QVRSDLPDG
+117 RSDLPDG

-141 ITYFAVEANDMTL
+141 ITYFAVEASDMTL
-154 EQLSWFVDNTIA
+154 EQLSWYVDNTVA
-166 KELLSVPGMSKVSR
+166 KELLAIPGMSQVRRS
-180 AGGVS
+180 GGVD

-204 SQVNQQLRQVNV
+204 SQVNQQLRQTNV

-237 AGSAYDL
+237 AANALDL
-244 GETRISIGN
+244 GNARLSIGN
-253 GRTIRLA
+253 GRTVRLS
-260 DVANVTDGYA
+260 DVAKVTDGYA
-270 EQRGFAKM
+270 EQRNLAKIK
-278 GSRQVLSFS
+278 GRQVLSFS

-292 GSSDVTV
+292 GASDVSV
-299 HDEAVKKLEQ
+299 HDETMKKLEA
-309 IKKANPQV
+309 IKKSNPKV
-317 DFKVLFTR
+317 DFKILFTR

-334 SAMLMMLEGAVLAIV
+334 SSMLAMGEGAVLAVI

-360 TMISA
+360 TLISA

-456 ISGQFFIQFGMTVVF
+456 ISGQFFVQFGMTVVF
-471 AVLMSLA
+471 AVLVSLA
-478 VARMITPMIAAYFLA
+478 VARMITPMIAAYFLS
-493 AQGEQGHADGPMID
+493 AQGEQDHASGPWVD
-507 RYERLLAWTLDN
+507 RYEKLLAWTLD
-519 SKHKAVRAR
+519 STKQQAVRAR
-528 YEEEP
+528 YDG
-533 TRLAFLSVPLVLAG
+533 TRTKIAFLAAPLVLAG
-547 LSVVAMTFMYFQP
+547 LYVLYSIFAYFQP
-560 VQPGQADRN
+560 VPAGQDGPNPAI
-569 AALHFLLMTPV
+569 HFLVLTPLM
-580 TAILTFLL
+580 AIGTFLAA
-588 TSLLLILLGA
+588 SVIAVLLGA
-598 LIWWICRA
+598 
-606 TRGEILSVFLKI
+606 
-618 CLWTGSITLVI
+618 
-629 GGGLWLF
+629 
-636 GKTSIMSVAIFW
+636 
-648 VSLVGAIIVTS
+648 
-659 VVAWVI
+659 VV
-665 GRLFGIYEWPYAYW
+665 YAMGVRQWSFTHW

-686 AYARLFDHRVWIVG
+686 AWARLHDHRVWIVG
-700 IGFGAFAW
+700 IGLLAFLS
-708 SILLFATLPQ
+708 SIGLFAVLPQ
-718 QFQPTTNSDFSQVKY
+718 QFQPTTNSDYSQVRY

-745 HISNQIA
+745 TIARQIGTI
-752 AVLKDNPAVQTAFY
+752 LDNSPAVQTAFY
-766 DVRVGSGNVFITLK
+766 DVNVGGGNGFITLK
-780 KDREQKSVE
+780 KDREITSVE
-789 WERSLQPRMAAI
+789 WERSLQPKLAAI
-801 PDARVSFQSQ
+801 PDARVNFQSQ

-823 IGGDDPAALERHARK
+823 IGGDDPVALEKHART
-838 IVEEMGGVKE
+838 IVAQMGGVKE
-848 LRAPRVEG
+848 LRAPRIEG
-856 DIPRPEIIVTPRMD
+856 DIPRPEIIVNPRMD
-870 LAAELGVTTAALS
+870 LAAELGVTTATLS

-924 IENLPVPTSRGTT
+924 IENLPVPTARGTT
-937 VPLKSVAQIG
+937 VPLKSVAEIG

-959 QTRRVV
+959 QTRRIV

-982 IDALPSVKDMPQGIR
+982 IDALPAVKNMPQGIR

-1003 AKWQAELIM
+1003 AKWQAELIN
-1012 NFMIAVV
+1012 NFIIAVV
-1019 SGLMLVFATL
+1019 SGLLLVFSTL

-1044 SLLLAPLGGLLGLWV
+1044 SLLLAPLGGLLGLAI

-1090 IEEMDHGVGKV
+1090 IEEMDHGVGKME
-1101 AALMD
+1101 ALLD

-1162 PAGFSLADSIEKRL
+1162 PAGFSLADSMEKRL
-1176 GGFFS
+1176 GRFFS
-1181 RNLLTYR
+1181 RNLLTYEE
-1188 KGDDGEPEP
+1188 GDDTKP
-1197 HAVPQPAE
+1197 HGAPAPQPAE

>member
-1 MSFRNISAWCIRNPV
+1 MNFRNISAWCIRNPV
-16 PPIVMFVLLMLAGI
+16 PPIVLFILLLLAGV

-38 NDNPDIEFPAVQVVV
+38 NDNPDVEFPAVQVVV

-59 PSELETQVTQ
+59 PTELETQVTQ
-69 RIEAAVRGVSGVDEM
+69 RVEAAVRGVSGVDEM
-84 SSYVGEGRS
+84 SSYVSEGS
-93 STFVQFAIGTPIDRA
+93 SRTFVQFAIGTPIDRA
-108 YNDVNQAIS
+108 YNDVNQAVS
-117 QVRSDLPDG
+117 QIRSELPDG
-126 ILEPQV
+126 ILEPQI

-141 ITYFAVEANDMTL
+141 ITYFSVEAADMTL
-154 EQLSWFVDNTIA
+154 EQLSWFVDNTVA
-166 KELLSVPGMSKVSR
+166 KELLSIPGMAQVSR
-180 AGGVS
+180 SGGVD

-237 AGSAYDL
+237 AASAYEL
-244 GETRISIGN
+244 GQTRISIGS
-253 GRTIRLA
+253 GRTIRLS
-260 DVANVTDGYA
+260 DVARVSDGFA
-270 EQRGFAKM
+270 EQRNIAKI
-278 GSRQVLSFS
+278 GGRQVLSFS

-292 GSSDVTV
+292 GASDVTV
-299 HDEAVKKLEQ
+299 HDDAMKKLAE
-309 IKKANPQV
+309 IEKNNPKV
-317 DFKVLFTR
+317 KFKILFAR
-325 TEYTKEQYR
+325 TEYTKAQYH
-334 SAMLMMLEGAVLAIV
+334 SSMEAMIEGAVLAVV

-360 TMISA
+360 TLISA
-365 LAIPLSA
+365 MAIPLSA
-372 IPTFWFMDLMGFSLN
+372 IPTFWFMELMGFSLN

-456 ISGQFFIQFGMTVVF
+456 VSGQFFIQFGMTVVF

-478 VARMITPMIAAYFLA
+478 VARMITPMIAAYFLS
-493 AQGEQGHADGPMID
+493 AQGEQSHAEGPWID
-507 RYERLLAWTLDN
+507 RYERVLAWTLN
-519 SKHKAVRAR
+519 NNKHKAVRAR
-528 YEEEP
+528 YDAVP
-533 TRLAFLSVPLVLAG
+533 TRTAFLTPGFVAAGIAVLA
-547 LSVVAMTFMYFQP
+547 SIVQYFQP
-560 VQPGQADRN
+560 VPAGQDAPN
-569 AALHFLLMTPV
+569 PAVHFLLMTPV
-580 TAILTFLL
+580 SAVAAFLL
-588 TSLLLILLGA
+588 GN
-598 LIWWICRA
+598 
-606 TRGEILSVFLKI
+606 
-618 CLWTGSITLVI
+618 LVGI
-629 GGGLWLF
+629 
-636 GKTSIMSVAIFW
+636 I
-648 VSLVGAIIVTS
+648 VGAI
-659 VVAWVI
+659 AWAFNVR
-665 GRLFGIYEWPYAYW
+665 GWTYTAW
-679 AKFMVQR
+679 AAFMVRR

-700 IGFGAFAW
+700 IGVGAFAL
-708 SILLFATLPQ
+708 SLVLFATLPQ
-718 QFQPTTNSDFSQVKY
+718 QFQPTTNSDYSQVKY

-739 TLAQSE
+739 TLEQSE
-745 HISNQIA
+745 VIARQISAILDDSP
-752 AVLKDNPAVQTAFY
+752 VVDTAFY
-766 DVRVGSGNVFITLK
+766 DVNVGGGNAFLTLK
-780 KDREQKSVE
+780 KDREISSVE
-789 WERSLQPRMAAI
+789 WERSLQPQLAAI

-811 SGGFSGRDITMV
+811 SGGFSGRDITFV
-823 IGGDDPAALERHARK
+823 IGGDDPVALEKHALK
-838 IVEEMGGVKE
+838 IVDEMKGLKE
-848 LRAPRVEG
+848 IRAPRIEG
-856 DIPRPEIIVTPRMD
+856 DIPRPEIILKPRLD
-870 LAAELGVTTAALS
+870 LAADLGVTTAALS

-924 IENLPVPTSRGTT
+924 LENLPVPTANGGT
-937 VPLKSVAQIG
+937 VPLKSVAEIG
-947 FGAGPTE
+947 FGSGPTE

-959 QTRRVV
+959 QTRRIV

-975 TGDAQKK
+975 TGDAQAK
-982 IDALPSVKDMPQGIR
+982 IDALPAVKNMPQGIR
-997 KVVQGD
+997 KVIQGD
-1003 AKWQAELIM
+1003 AKWQAEMIQ
-1012 NFMIAVV
+1012 NFVIAVI

-1044 SLLLAPLGGLLGLWV
+1044 SLLLAPLGGLLGLLI

-1090 IEEMDHGVGKV
+1090 IEEMDQGVGKV
-1101 AALMD
+1101 EALID
-1106 AGRKRAQPIVMT
+1106 AGRKRAQPIIMT

-1127 PTALSLSGDGAWRAP
+1127 PTALSLTGDGAWRAP

-1176 GGFFS
+1176 GRFFS
-1181 RNLLTYR
+1181 SNLLTYR
-1188 KGDDGEPEP
+1188 PGDDSRP
-1197 HAVPQPAE
+1197 HADPVPHPAE

>member
-1 MSFRNISAWCIRNPV
+1 MNFRNISAWCIRNPV
-16 PPIVMFVLLMLAGI
+16 PPVVMFVLLLLAGI

-38 NDNPDIEFPAVQVVV
+38 NDNPDVEFPAVQVVV
-53 VQPGAA
+53 IQPGAA

-69 RIEAAVRGVSGVDEM
+69 RVEAAVRAVSGVDEL
-84 SSYVGEGRS
+84 SSFVGEGNSR
-93 STFVQFAIGTPIDRA
+93 TMVQFAIGTPIDRA
-108 YNDVNQAIS
+108 YNDVNQAVQQI
-117 QVRSDLPDG
+117 RSDLPDG

-141 ITYFAVEANDMTL
+141 ITYFAVEASDMTL
-154 EQLSWFVDNTIA
+154 EQLSWFVDNSVA
-166 KELLSVPGMSKVSR
+166 KELLSIPGMAKVSR
-180 AGGVS
+180 SGGVD

-204 SQVNQQLRQVNV
+204 SQVNQQLRQTNV

-237 AGSAYDL
+237 AANAFAL
-244 GETRISIGN
+244 GDTRLSIGN
-253 GRTIRLA
+253 GRTVRLS
-260 DVANVTDGYA
+260 DVAKVTDGYA
-270 EQRGFAKM
+270 EQRNLAKIK
-278 GSRQVLSFS
+278 GRQVLSFS

-292 GSSDVTV
+292 GASDVTI
-299 HDEAVKKLEQ
+299 HDETMKKLEE
-309 IKKANPQV
+309 IKKNNPKV
-317 DFKVLFTR
+317 DFKILFTR

-334 SAMLMMLEGAVLAIV
+334 SSMAAMIEGAILAVI

-360 TMISA
+360 TLISA

-456 ISGQFFIQFGMTVVF
+456 VSGQFFIQFGMTVVF
-471 AVLMSLA
+471 AVLVSLA
-478 VARMITPMIAAYFLA
+478 VARMITPMIAAYFLSA
-493 AQGEQGHADGPMID
+493 EGEQEHAAGPWVD
-507 RYERLLAWTLDN
+507 RYEKLLGWTLD
-519 SKHKAVRAR
+519 STKQQAKKAR
-528 YEEEP
+528 YDDVP
-533 TRLAFLSVPLVLAG
+533 TKLAYLGVPLVLAG
-547 LSVVAMTFMYFQP
+547 LYALYALYAYFQP
-560 VQPGQADRN
+560 VPVGQDHPN
-569 AALHFLLMTPV
+569 PALYFLLQTPF
-580 TAILTFLL
+580 TALGVFLL
-588 TSLLLILLGA
+588 V
-598 LIWWICRA
+598 
-606 TRGEILSVFLKI
+606 SV
-618 CLWTGSITLVI
+618 
-629 GGGLWLF
+629 
-636 GKTSIMSVAIFW
+636 VAI
-648 VSLVGAIIVTS
+648 LVGALAY
-659 VVAWVI
+659 VVGMRQWA
-665 GRLFGIYEWPYAYW
+665 FTHW
-679 AKFMVQR
+679 AKFMVLR
-686 AYARLFDHRVWIVG
+686 AWARLFDHRVWIVG
-700 IGFGAFAW
+700 IGFVAFAS
-708 SILLFATLPQ
+708 SIWLFTHLPQ
-718 QFQPTTNSDFSQVKY
+718 QFQPTTNSDYSQVRY

-745 HISNQIA
+745 TIVRQIGA
-752 AVLKDNPAVQTAFY
+752 ILDDSPVVETAFY
-766 DVRVGSGNVFITLK
+766 DVNVGGGNAFITLK
-780 KDREQKSVE
+780 KKRPMTSVE
-789 WERSLQPRMAAI
+789 WERSLQPRLAAI

-811 SGGFSGRDITMV
+811 SGGFSGRDMTMV
-823 IGGDDPAALERHARK
+823 IGGDDPVALEKHARL
-838 IVEEMGGVKE
+838 IVTQMLKLKE
-848 LRAPRVEG
+848 LRSPRIEG
-856 DIPRPEIIVTPRMD
+856 DIPRPEIIVNPRMD
-870 LAAELGVTTAALS
+870 LAAELGVTTASLS

-937 VPLKSVAQIG
+937 VPLKSVAEIG

-959 QTRRVV
+959 QTRRIV

-975 TGDAQKK
+975 TSEAQKK
-982 IDALPSVKDMPQGIR
+982 IDALPAVKNMPQGIR
-997 KVVQGD
+997 KVIQGD

-1012 NFMIAVV
+1012 NFIIAVV
-1019 SGLMLVFATL
+1019 SGLLLVFSTL

-1044 SLLLAPLGGLLGLWV
+1044 SLLLAPLGGLLGLWI

-1090 IEEMDHGVGKV
+1090 IEEMDHGVSKME
-1101 AALMD
+1101 ALLD

-1162 PAGFSLADSIEKRL
+1162 PAGFSLADSGEKRL
-1176 GGFFS
+1176 GRFFS
-1181 RNLLTYR
+1181 RNLLTYK
-1188 KGDDGEPEP
+1188 KGDDTKPHGEP
-1197 HAVPQPAE
+1197 APQPAE

>member
-16 PPIVMFVLLMLAGI
+16 PPIVLFVLLLLAGV

-38 NDNPDIEFPAVQVVV
+38 NDNPDVEFPAVQVIVA
-53 VQPGAA
+53 QPGAA

-69 RIEAAVRGVSGVDEM
+69 RVEAAVRGVSGVDEM
-84 SSYVGEGRS
+84 SSYVSEGNSR
-93 STFVQFAIGTPIDRA
+93 TMVQFAIGTPIDRA
-108 YNDVNQAIS
+108 YNDVNQAVQQI
-117 QVRSDLPDG
+117 RSDLPDG

-141 ITYFAVEANDMTL
+141 ITYFAVETRDMTL
-154 EQLSWFVDNTIA
+154 EQLSWFVDNTVA
-166 KELLSVPGMSKVSR
+166 KELLSIPGMSQVRRS
-180 AGGVS
+180 GGVD

-192 DPARMQSYGLTA
+192 DPVRMQSYGLTA

-237 AGSAYDL
+237 AANAFQL

-253 GRTIRLA
+253 GRTIRLS
-260 DVANVTDGYA
+260 DVAKVTDGYA
-270 EQRGFAKM
+270 EQRNLAKI
-278 GSRQVLSFS
+278 GGKQVLSFS

-292 GSSDVTV
+292 GASDVTV
-299 HDEAVKKLEQ
+299 HDETMKKLEE
-309 IKKANPQV
+309 IKKNNP
-317 DFKVLFTR
+317 KVNFTILFTR

-334 SAMLMMLEGAVLAIV
+334 SSMAAMIEGAVLAVV

-360 TMISA
+360 TLISA
-365 LAIPLSA
+365 MAIPLSA
-372 IPTFWFMDLMGFSLN
+372 IPTFWFMDMMGFSLN
-387 SLSLLALSLVAGVLV
+387 GLSLLALSLVAGVLV

-471 AVLMSLA
+471 AVLVSLA
-478 VARMITPMIAAYFLA
+478 VARMITPMIAAYFLS
-493 AQGEQGHADGPMID
+493 AQGEQDHASGPWVD
-507 RYERLLAWTLDN
+507 RYERVLAWTLDDRKHR
-519 SKHKAVRAR
+519 SKRAG
-528 YEEEP
+528 YELTE
-533 TRLAFLSVPLVLAG
+533 TRLIFLIVPLIAAGLAG
-547 LSVVAMTFMYFQP
+547 LFMIASYFKP
-560 VQPGQADRN
+560 VPLGQDAPN
-569 AALHFLLMTPV
+569 AALHFLLLTPLSIIGAYLAV
-580 TAILTFLL
+580 GLMQIFV
-588 TSLLLILLGA
+588 GA
-598 LIWWICRA
+598 LAYAFGMRQWA
-606 TRGEILSVFLKI
+606 FTH
-618 CLWTGSITLVI
+618 WTKSI
-629 GGGLWLF
+629 
-636 GKTSIMSVAIFW
+636 A
-648 VSLVGAIIVTS
+648 
-659 VVAWVI
+659 
-665 GRLFGIYEWPYAYW
+665 
-679 AKFMVQR
+679 QR

-700 IGFGAFAW
+700 IGVAAFAT
-708 SILLFATLPQ
+708 SIVLFMTLPQ
-718 QFQPTTNSDFSQVKY
+718 QFQPTTNSDYSQIRY

-745 HISNQIA
+745 HVSNEINAILSQNKT
-752 AVLKDNPAVQTAFY
+752 VENAFY
-766 DVRVGSGNVFITLK
+766 DVNVGGGSVYITLK
-780 KDREQKSVE
+780 KARETSSVD
-789 WERSLQPRMAAI
+789 WERGLQPKMAAI

-811 SGGFSGRDITMV
+811 SGGFSGRDITFI
-823 IGGDDPAALERHARK
+823 IGGDDPALLERHALK
-838 IVEEMGGVKE
+838 IVEEMRGVKE
-848 LRAPRVEG
+848 LRSPRIEG
-856 DIPRPEIIVTPRMD
+856 DIPRPEIIVKPRLD

-889 TLGDI
+889 TIGDI

-911 VLLSEDSRRSLAT
+911 VLLSEDSRRALAT
-924 IENLPVPTSRGTT
+924 IENLPVPTARGTT
-937 VPLKSVAQIG
+937 VPLKSVAEIG

-959 QTRRVV
+959 QTRRIV

-982 IDALPSVKDMPQGIR
+982 IDALPAIKNMPQGVR
-997 KVVQGD
+997 KIIQGD
-1003 AKWQAELIM
+1003 AKWQAELAM
-1012 NFMIAVV
+1012 NFLIAVV
-1019 SGLMLVFATL
+1019 SGLLLVFSTL

-1044 SLLLAPLGGLLGLWV
+1044 SLLLAPLGGLLGLLV
-1059 TGMEISMPVYI
+1059 AGMEVSMPVYI

-1090 IEEMDHGVGKV
+1090 IEEMDQGVSKMD
-1101 AALMD
+1101 ALLD

-1148 GGLILSTLLTLLIV
+1148 GGLALSTLLTLLIV

-1176 GGFFS
+1176 GRFFS
-1181 RNLLTYR
+1181 SNLLTYR
-1188 KGDDGEPEP
+1188 KGDDTKPHAAPAPEP
-1197 HAVPQPAE
+1197 AE

>member
-16 PPIVMFVLLMLAGI
+16 PPIVMFVLLLLAGV

-53 VQPGAA
+53 SQPGAA

-69 RIEAAVRGVSGVDEM
+69 RVEAAVRGVSGVDEM
-84 SSYVGEGRS
+84 SSYVGEGNSR
-93 STFVQFAIGTPIDRA
+93 TFVQFAIGTPIDRA
-108 YNDVNQAIS
+108 YNDVNQAVQQI
-117 QVRSDLPDG
+117 RSDLPDG

-132 VRVDIAGGP
+132 ARVDIAGGP
-141 ITYFAVEANDMTL
+141 ITYFAVEASDMTL
-154 EQLSWFVDNTIA
+154 EQLSWFVDNSVA
-166 KELLSVPGMSKVSR
+166 KELLSIPGMSKVGRS
-180 AGGVS
+180 GGVD

-204 SQVNQQLRQVNV
+204 SQVNQQLRQTNV

-237 AGSAYDL
+237 AANAFDL
-244 GETRISIGN
+244 GETRLSIGN
-253 GRTIRLA
+253 GRTVRLS
-260 DVANVTDGYA
+260 DVAKVTDGYA
-270 EQRGFAKM
+270 EQRNLAKIR
-278 GSRQVLSFS
+278 GRQVLSFS

-292 GSSDVTV
+292 GASDVTV
-299 HDEAVKKLEQ
+299 HDETMKKLEE
-309 IKKANPQV
+309 IKKNNPKV
-317 DFKVLFTR
+317 NFKILFTR

-334 SAMLMMLEGAVLAIV
+334 SSMLAMIEGAVLAVV

-360 TMISA
+360 TLISA

-372 IPTFWFMDLMGFSLN
+372 IPTFWFMEMMGFSLN
-387 SLSLLALSLVAGVLV
+387 GLSLLALSLVAGVLV

-471 AVLMSLA
+471 AVLVSLA
-478 VARMITPMIAAYFLA
+478 VARMITPMIAAYFLS
-493 AQGEQGHADGPMID
+493 AQGEQDHASGPWVD
-507 RYERLLAWTLDN
+507 RYEKLLAWTLDS
-519 SKHKAVRAR
+519 SKQRTVRAR
-528 YEEEP
+528 YEDVS
-533 TRLAFLSVPLVLAG
+533 TKLAYLGVPLVLAG
-547 LSVVAMTFMYFQP
+547 LYVLFAIFTYFQP
-560 VQPGQADRN
+560 VPAGQEGPN
-569 AALHFLLMTPV
+569 PALYFLLQIPF
-580 TAILTFLL
+580 TALFVFLGA
-588 TSLLLILLGA
+588 SLLAIILGA
-598 LIWWICRA
+598 LAWLIGMREWA
-606 TRGEILSVFLKI
+606 FTR
-618 CLWTGSITLVI
+618 
-629 GGGLWLF
+629 
-636 GKTSIMSVAIFW
+636 
-648 VSLVGAIIVTS
+648 
-659 VVAWVI
+659 
-665 GRLFGIYEWPYAYW
+665 W

-686 AYARLFDHRVWIVG
+686 AWARLFDHRVWIVG
-700 IGFGAFAW
+700 IGVLAFLS
-708 SILLFATLPQ
+708 SIGLFMVLPQ
-718 QFQPTTNSDFSQVKY
+718 QFQPTINSDYSQVRY

-745 HISNQIA
+745 NIVRQIGE
-752 AVLKDNPAVQTAFY
+752 VLDNSPVVETAFY
-766 DVRVGSGNVFITLK
+766 DVNVGGGNAFITLK
-780 KDREQKSVE
+780 KERPMSSVE
-789 WERSLQPRMAAI
+789 WERSLQPKLAAI

-823 IGGDDPAALERHARK
+823 VGGDDPVALERHARL
-838 IVEEMGGVKE
+838 IVEQMGKVKE
-848 LRAPRVEG
+848 LRAPRIEG
-856 DIPRPEIIVTPRMD
+856 DIPRPEIIVNPRMD

-959 QTRRVV
+959 QTRRIV

-982 IDALPSVKDMPQGIR
+982 IDALPAVKNMPQGIR

-1003 AKWQAELIM
+1003 AKWQAELIQ
-1012 NFMIAVV
+1012 NFIIAVV

-1044 SLLLAPLGGLLGLWV
+1044 SLLLAPLGGLLGLAI

-1090 IEEMDHGVGKV
+1090 IEEMDHGVSKMD
-1101 AALMD
+1101 ALLD

-1127 PTALSLSGDGAWRAP
+1127 PTAISLSGDGAWRAP

-1176 GGFFS
+1176 GRFFS
-1181 RNLLTYR
+1181 SNLLTYR
-1188 KGDDGEPEP
+1188 KGDDTKPHGEI
-1197 HAVPQPAE
+1197 ASQPAE